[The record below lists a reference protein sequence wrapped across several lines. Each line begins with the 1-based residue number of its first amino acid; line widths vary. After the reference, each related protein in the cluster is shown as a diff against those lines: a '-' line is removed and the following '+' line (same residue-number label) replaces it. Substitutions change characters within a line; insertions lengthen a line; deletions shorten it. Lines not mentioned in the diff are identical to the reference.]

1 MRPTFANLAAAKGGH
16 LTVNLPLASGS
27 GAGLAMRRA
36 GVRLGGA
43 GKSLSLDVGSSDA
56 PGMWVHYL
64 PTRASYG
71 ESEGGESWG
80 ASGPFSGCQ
89 IIIGKR
95 EGRIYL
101 AHIAQESGSGAN
113 SQWSDRGW
121 RDEVWGRWKVGAP
134 SEKFNCNS
142 IVFVDWSKG
151 ANPNTISVV
160 RVDLKTASMG
170 GFDKGP
176 MDIFNVKEIVKAE

>member
-1 MRPTFANLAAAKGGH
+1 MRPTFSNLVAAKGGQ
-16 LTVNLPLASGS
+16 LTVNLPLASGA
-27 GAGLAMRRA
+27 GAGLAMRRSA
-36 GVRLGGA
+36 IRLGGA
-43 GKSLSLDVGSSDA
+43 GKALTLDTGPSDG

-71 ESEGGESWG
+71 VSEGGENWG

-89 IIIGKR
+89 IIVGKR
-95 EGRIYL
+95 DGRIYL

-113 SQWSDRGW
+113 AEWSGRGW

-134 SEKFNCNS
+134 SKTFNSNS

-151 ANPNTISVV
+151 SNPDTISVV

-170 GFDKGP
+170 GFDKAP
-176 MDIFNVKEIVKAE
+176 MEIFDVQAVVKSE